1 MINDKGEEVGIIYGW
16 YNTKSGKW
24 YIGQTVN
31 PEGRF
36 NCHIDRAIN
45 KKDKTYF
52 YNSIRK
58 YGLENFVYCVLEE
71 NVLRENLNM
80 REMDWI
86 EYYDSFYCGYNMTA
100 GGNQT
105 IFSEEFKRKLSESH
119 KGNPG
124 YWTNKHLYEETKK
137 KLSESHKGL
146 IGEKNPF
153 HGKHHSEETKK
164 KLSESHKGNPG
175 YWTNKHLSEETK
187 KKLSESHKGNPGYWT
202 NKHLSEETRRKMSES
217 SKGKHHTEET
227 KRKISESLKGRTI
240 IFSEETR
247 RKMSESHKGIPSP
260 NRRKVSK
267 YDLYGNFIKEYNCM
281 IDAIKENPK
290 CSNISRVCRGERKQS
305 GGFIWKYAS

>member
-1 MINDKGEEVGIIYGW
+1 MLNKKGEEVGIIYGW
-16 YNTKSGKW
+16 YCTVTDKW

-31 PEGRF
+31 PEVRF

-80 REMDWI
+80 REIDWI

-124 YWTNKHLYEETKK
+124 YWTNKHLPEEIRKRI
-137 KLSESHKGL
+137 SESHKGKKSPNIKKVSQYDL
-146 IGEKNPF
+146 NINYIQTFNSLKEAEEK
-153 HGKHHSEETKK
+153 
-164 KLSESHKGNPG
+164 
-175 YWTNKHLSEETK
+175 TNIAK
-187 KKLSESHKGNPGYWT
+187 
-202 NKHLSEETRRKMSES
+202 S
-217 SKGKHHTEET
+217 SICTVCKGK
-227 KRKISESLKGRTI
+227 
-240 IFSEETR
+240 
-247 RKMSESHKGIPSP
+247 
-260 NRRKVSK
+260 SK
-267 YDLYGNFIKEYNCM
+267 Q
-281 IDAIKENPK
+281 A
-290 CSNISRVCRGERKQS
+290 

>member
-16 YNTKSGKW
+16 YCIVTDKW

-105 IFSEEFKRKLSESH
+105 IFSEEFKEKMSEVN
-119 KGNPG
+119 KGRIP
-124 YWTNKHLYEETKK
+124 WNKGKHGIYSEETLK
-137 KLSESHKGL
+137 KLSESLKG
-146 IGEKNPF
+146 K
-153 HGKHHSEETKK
+153 
-164 KLSESHKGNPG
+164 PG

-187 KKLSESHKGNPGYWT
+187 KKLSES
-202 NKHLSEETRRKMSES
+202 L
-217 SKGKHHTEET
+217 KGKPSWQ
-227 KRKISESLKGRTI
+227 KGKPSYNRKPVL
-240 IFSEETR
+240 
-247 RKMSESHKGIPSP
+247 
-260 NRRKVSK
+260 K
-267 YDLYGNFIKEYNCM
+267 YDLNGNFIKKYDC
-281 IDAIKENPK
+281 ITDALKENPK
-290 CSNISRVCRGERKQS
+290 AGHIGEVCNGYRKQT

>member
-1 MINDKGEEVGIIYGW
+1 MLNDKGEEVGIIYGW
-16 YNTKSGKW
+16 YNIKSGKW

-105 IFSEEFKRKLSESH
+105 IFSEEFKEKMSEAN
-119 KGNPG
+119 KGRIP
-124 YWTNKHLYEETKK
+124 WNKGKHGIYSEETLK
-137 KLSESHKGL
+137 KLSESLKG
-146 IGEKNPF
+146 K
-153 HGKHHSEETKK
+153 
-164 KLSESHKGNPG
+164 PG

-187 KKLSESHKGNPGYWT
+187 KKLSES
-202 NKHLSEETRRKMSES
+202 L
-217 SKGKHHTEET
+217 KGKPSWQ
-227 KRKISESLKGRTI
+227 KGKPSYNRK
-240 IFSEETR
+240 
-247 RKMSESHKGIPSP
+247 P
-260 NRRKVSK
+260 VSK
-267 YDLYGNFIKEYNCM
+267 YDLNGNFIKKYDC
-281 IDAIKENPK
+281 ITDALKENPK
-290 CSNISRVCRGERKQS
+290 AGHIGEVCNGYRKQT

>member
-1 MINDKGEEVGIIYGW
+1 MLNDKGEEVGIIYGW

-24 YIGQTVN
+24 YVGQTVN

-105 IFSEEFKRKLSESH
+105 IFSEEFKEKMSEVN
-119 KGNPG
+119 KGRIP
-124 YWTNKHLYEETKK
+124 WNKGKHGIYSEETLK
-137 KLSESHKGL
+137 KLSESLKG
-146 IGEKNPF
+146 K
-153 HGKHHSEETKK
+153 
-164 KLSESHKGNPG
+164 PG

-187 KKLSESHKGNPGYWT
+187 KKLSES
-202 NKHLSEETRRKMSES
+202 L
-217 SKGKHHTEET
+217 KGKPSWQ
-227 KRKISESLKGRTI
+227 KGKPSYNRK
-240 IFSEETR
+240 
-247 RKMSESHKGIPSP
+247 P
-260 NRRKVSK
+260 VSK
-267 YDLYGNFIKEYNCM
+267 YDLNGNFIKKYDC
-281 IDAIKENPK
+281 ITDALKENPK
-290 CSNISRVCRGERKQS
+290 AGHIGEVCNGYRKQT

>member
-1 MINDKGEEVGIIYGW
+1 MLNDKGEEVGIIYGW
-16 YNTKSGKW
+16 YCIVTDKW

-105 IFSEEFKRKLSESH
+105 IFSEEFKEKMSEAN
-119 KGNPG
+119 KGRIP
-124 YWTNKHLYEETKK
+124 WNKGKHGIYSEETLK
-137 KLSESHKGL
+137 KLSESLKG
-146 IGEKNPF
+146 K
-153 HGKHHSEETKK
+153 
-164 KLSESHKGNPG
+164 PG

-187 KKLSESHKGNPGYWT
+187 KKLSES
-202 NKHLSEETRRKMSES
+202 L
-217 SKGKHHTEET
+217 KGKPSWQ
-227 KRKISESLKGRTI
+227 KGKPSYNRK
-240 IFSEETR
+240 
-247 RKMSESHKGIPSP
+247 P
-260 NRRKVSK
+260 VSK
-267 YDLYGNFIKEYNCM
+267 YDLNGNLIKKYDC
-281 IDAIKENPK
+281 ITDALKENPK
-290 CSNISRVCRGERKQS
+290 AGHIGEVCNGYRKQT
-305 GGFIWKYAS
+305 GGFIWKYA

>member
-1 MINDKGEEVGIIYGW
+1 MLNDKGEEVGIIYGW
-16 YNTKSGKW
+16 YCTVTDKW

-71 NVLRENLNM
+71 NVLRDNLNM

-105 IFSEEFKRKLSESH
+105 IFSEEFKRKMSEVN
-119 KGNPG
+119 KGRIP
-124 YWTNKHLYEETKK
+124 WNKGKHGIYSEETLK
-137 KLSESHKGL
+137 KLSESLKG
-146 IGEKNPF
+146 K
-153 HGKHHSEETKK
+153 
-164 KLSESHKGNPG
+164 PG

-187 KKLSESHKGNPGYWT
+187 KKLSES
-202 NKHLSEETRRKMSES
+202 L
-217 SKGKHHTEET
+217 KGKPSWQ
-227 KRKISESLKGRTI
+227 KGKPSYNRK
-240 IFSEETR
+240 
-247 RKMSESHKGIPSP
+247 P
-260 NRRKVSK
+260 VSK
-267 YDLYGNFIKEYNCM
+267 YDLNENFIKKYDC
-281 IDAIKENPK
+281 ITDALKENPK
-290 CSNISRVCRGERKQS
+290 AGHIGEVCNGYRKQT
-305 GGFIWKYAS
+305 GGFIWKYA

>member
-16 YNTKSGKW
+16 YNTKSEKW
-24 YIGQTVN
+24 YIGQTIR
-31 PEGRF
+31 PLERF
-36 NCHIDRAIN
+36 KEHIDAAIN

-80 REMDWI
+80 REIDWI

-124 YWTNKHLYEETKK
+124 YWTNKHL
-137 KLSESHKGL
+137 
-146 IGEKNPF
+146 
-153 HGKHHSEETKK
+153 SEETKK
-164 KLSESHKGNPG
+164 KLSESHKGK
-175 YWTNKHLSEETK
+175 T
-187 KKLSESHKGNPGYWT
+187 
-202 NKHLSEETRRKMSES
+202 
-217 SKGKHHTEET
+217 
-227 KRKISESLKGRTI
+227 
-240 IFSEETR
+240 
-247 RKMSESHKGIPSP
+247 SP
-260 NRRKVSK
+260 NRKKVSQ
-267 YDLYGNFIKEYNCM
+267 YDLNGNYIQTYNSVT
-281 IDAIKENPK
+281 DAMKYNPK
-290 CSNISRVCRGERKQS
+290 AGNLTDVCRGKRKQA

>member
-1 MINDKGEEVGIIYGW
+1 MLNDKGEEVGIIYGW
-16 YNTKSGKW
+16 YCIPTSLW

-124 YWTNKHLYEETKK
+124 YWTNKHLPEEIKK
-137 KLSESHKGL
+137 RISESHKGKKSSNIKKVSQYDL
-146 IGEKNPF
+146 NINYIQTFNSLKEAEEK
-153 HGKHHSEETKK
+153 
-164 KLSESHKGNPG
+164 
-175 YWTNKHLSEETK
+175 TNIAK
-187 KKLSESHKGNPGYWT
+187 
-202 NKHLSEETRRKMSES
+202 S
-217 SKGKHHTEET
+217 SICTVCKGK
-227 KRKISESLKGRTI
+227 
-240 IFSEETR
+240 
-247 RKMSESHKGIPSP
+247 
-260 NRRKVSK
+260 SK
-267 YDLYGNFIKEYNCM
+267 Q
-281 IDAIKENPK
+281 A
-290 CSNISRVCRGERKQS
+290 

>member
-1 MINDKGEEVGIIYGW
+1 MLNYKGEEVGIIYGW
-16 YNTKSGKW
+16 YCTVTDKW

-105 IFSEEFKRKLSESH
+105 IFSEEFKRKI
-119 KGNPG
+119 
-124 YWTNKHLYEETKK
+124 
-137 KLSESHKGL
+137 SESHKGL

-153 HGKHHSEETKK
+153 HGKHHSEETRK
-164 KLSESHKGNPG
+164 KLSESHKGKPG

-187 KKLSESHKGNPGYWT
+187 KKLSESHKGDHGYWT
-202 NKHLSEETRRKMSES
+202 NKHLPEEIRK
-217 SKGKHHTEET
+217 
-227 KRKISESLKGRTI
+227 RI
-240 IFSEETR
+240 
-247 RKMSESHKGIPSP
+247 SESHKGKTSP
-260 NRRKVSK
+260 NRKKVSQ
-267 YDLYGNFIKEYNCM
+267 YDLNGNYIQTFNSLKE
-281 IDAIKENPK
+281 AQEKT
-290 CSNISRVCRGERKQS
+290 NIAKSSICTVCKGLRKQA

>member
-1 MINDKGEEVGIIYGW
+1 MLNKKGEEVGIIYGW
-16 YNTKSGKW
+16 YCTVTDKW

-52 YNSIRK
+52 YSSIRK

-105 IFSEEFKRKLSESH
+105 IFSEEFKEKMSEAN
-119 KGNPG
+119 KGRIP
-124 YWTNKHLYEETKK
+124 WNKGKHGIYSEETLK
-137 KLSESHKGL
+137 KLSESLKG
-146 IGEKNPF
+146 K
-153 HGKHHSEETKK
+153 
-164 KLSESHKGNPG
+164 PG

-187 KKLSESHKGNPGYWT
+187 NKL
-202 NKHLSEETRRKMSES
+202 
-217 SKGKHHTEET
+217 
-227 KRKISESLKGRTI
+227 SESLKGKP
-240 IFSEETR
+240 SWQKGKPSYN
-247 RKMSESHKGIPSP
+247 RKP
-260 NRRKVSK
+260 VSK
-267 YDLYGNFIKEYNCM
+267 YDLNGNFIKKYDC
-281 IDAIKENPK
+281 ITDALKENPK
-290 CSNISRVCRGERKQS
+290 AGHIGEVCNGYRKQT
-305 GGFIWKYAS
+305 GGFIWKYA